1 MKCEILIKKRA
12 QTSAKFQERGE
23 EMHKTIMFCTVVA
36 FATIVLLGELIA
48 AVKLNKNGDDDL
60 SFISIIILPFNL
72 IIFMI
77 VISFIGQ

>member
-1 MKCEILIKKRA
+1 MSN
-12 QTSAKFQERGE
+12 TDFQERDE

>member
-1 MKCEILIKKRA
+1 
-12 QTSAKFQERGE
+12 
-23 EMHKTIMFCTVVA
+23 MHKTIMFCTVVA

-48 AVKLNKNGDDDL
+48 TVKLNKNGDDDL

-77 VISFIGQ
+77 VIYFIGQ

>member
-1 MKCEILIKKRA
+1 
-12 QTSAKFQERGE
+12 
-23 EMHKTIMFCTVVA
+23 MHKTIMFCTVVA

-48 AVKLNKNGDDDL
+48 TVKLNKNGDDDL

>member
-1 MKCEILIKKRA
+1 
-12 QTSAKFQERGE
+12 
-23 EMHKTIMFCTVVA
+23 MHKTIMFCTVVA

-48 AVKLNKNGDDDL
+48 TVKLNKNGDDDL

-72 IIFMI
+72 IIFMT

>member
-1 MKCEILIKKRA
+1 
-12 QTSAKFQERGE
+12 TKFQERSE

-72 IIFMI
+72 IIFMT

>member
-1 MKCEILIKKRA
+1 M
-12 QTSAKFQERGE
+12 Q
-23 EMHKTIMFCTVVA
+23 KTIMFCTVVV

-72 IIFMI
+72 TIFMA
-77 VISFIGQ
+77 VIFFIGQW